1 MSITFCIISVVI
13 IAAIILAVCFL
24 SKSKKHEY
32 EQPLTLT
39 ECKDI
44 VSNALNDLNCKTEW
58 STSDRGYSVSYIY
71 QSGFFRMC
79 LNKDTRYISLAYMYM
94 FETPMSNLDSVRE
107 LCNSLTKRSV
117 NEKMVYSVN
126 GEKNMLNVHIV
137 SSFMP
142 DREHMTDLLQQ
153 EMHNIFGYRNMFY
166 NEFDRMKNDMAHLNL
181 RDLERDAAEWSRKNF
196 LVHEHELLK
205 EPVELRFRENIH
217 DNLLLQPFL
226 FNVLSDTTLKIV
238 SVLVCAADTKNIEI
252 TDEEKIASYHVSDS
266 IIRNGEKIRN
276 AATLVVG
283 YNDEILPGFTRTAV
297 LHINYEGG
305 GKNAMYYRIT
315 IMQVP
320 MSSSDIHNSEL
331 VKSVTV
337 AYDTNDEKQNYYEF
351 LYLWKEA
358 REKKREAQEMTAE
371 EKLISYS
378 DEENNAYNMFRGR
391 QLFLER
397 RYYEAVPYLESVYR
411 YLSSMLVKLH
421 GQGLSSFYEV
431 CFMLGTSY
439 CDMRDFERALPYLA
453 TTLDAEEVGI
463 HLSDAIRYKKEYVN
477 CMVNSGDYRAM
488 KYVFELINT
497 IINTQKFRELS
508 YHWMDFLNFLKRR
521 YIQILINNSFF
532 DDAEIELKE
541 MLNDPDNKDYALNEL
556 SFLAKNRKKDN
567 K

>member
-13 IAAIILAVCFL
+13 IAAVILTVCFL
-24 SKSKKHEY
+24 RKSKKQEH

-39 ECKDI
+39 EYKDI

-142 DREHMTDLLQQ
+142 DREHITDLLQQ

-205 EPVELRFRENIH
+205 EPVELRFRENIN

-226 FNVLSDTTLKIV
+226 FNVLSDNTLKIV
-238 SVLVCAADTKNIEI
+238 SVLVCAADTNNIEI
-252 TDEEKIASYHVSDS
+252 TDAEKIASYHVSDS
-266 IIRNGEKIRN
+266 IIKNGEKIRN
-276 AATLVVG
+276 SATLVVG

-378 DEENNAYNMFRGR
+378 DDENNAYNMFRGR

-421 GQGLSSFYEV
+421 GQGISSFYEV

-541 MLNDPDNKDYALNEL
+541 MLNDPDNKDYALHEL
-556 SFLAKNRKKDN
+556 SFLEKNRKKDN

>member
-1 MSITFCIISVVI
+1 MSITFCIISVVL
-13 IAAIILAVCFL
+13 IAAVISYVCFL
-24 SKSKKHEY
+24 LKNKKPEN
-32 EQPLTLT
+32 EQPLTQA
-39 ECKDI
+39 ECKRI
-44 VSNALNDLNCKTEW
+44 VDKALHDLNCKTEW
-58 STSDRGYSVSYIY
+58 VDTDRGYSVSYLY
-71 QSGFFRMC
+71 QSGFFRIC
-79 LNKDTRYISLAYMYM
+79 INKDTRYISIAYLYM
-94 FETPMSNLDSVRE
+94 FETPLTNLDSVRE
-107 LCNSLTKRSV
+107 LCNMFTKRSV

-126 GEKNMLNVHIV
+126 GDKNMLNVHIV

-142 DREHMTDLLQQ
+142 DRVNTAEVLQH
-153 EMHNIFGYRNMFY
+153 EMHTIFGYRNMFY
-166 NEFDRMKNDMAHLNL
+166 NEFDKMKNDMAHLNL
-181 RDLERDAAEWSRKNF
+181 RDLEKESAEWSRKNF
-196 LVHEHELLK
+196 LVHEHELIK
-205 EPVELRFRENIH
+205 EPVNLRFRENVH
-217 DNLLLQPFL
+217 NNLLLAPFL
-226 FNVLSDTTLKIV
+226 CNVLSDNTLKIV
-238 SVLVCAADTKNIEI
+238 SVLVCAADTENVEI
-252 TDEEKIASYHVSDS
+252 KDAARISSYNVSDS
-266 IIRNGEKIRN
+266 IISRGEKIRN

-283 YNDEILPGFTRTAV
+283 YNDDILPGFTRTAV

-315 IMQVP
+315 VMQVP
-320 MSSSDIHNSEL
+320 MSASDIHNSQL

-337 AYDTNDEKQNYYEF
+337 AYDTNDDRQNYYEF

-358 REKKREAQEMTAE
+358 MEKKKNSKEMNAE

-378 DEENNAYNMFRGR
+378 DDENNAYKMFKGR
-391 QLFLER
+391 QLFLEH
-397 RYYEAVPYLESVYR
+397 RYYEAVPYLESVYC
-411 YLSSMLVKLH
+411 YLSSRLVKLH
-421 GQGLSSFYEV
+421 GQGVVSFYEV

-463 HLSDAIRYKKEYVN
+463 PLSDAIRYKKEYVN

-488 KYVFELINT
+488 KYVFDLINT

-541 MLNDPDNKDYALNEL
+541 MLKDPDNKDYALNEL
-556 SFLAKNRKKDN
+556 SFLERNRKKDN